1 LYQVTFHVAQPD
13 AEYSVAL
20 STVQNA
26 GQYTAATSGIATTGF
41 EIRTS
46 SVAAPTVLSDTGMFI
61 SFMVARNGT

>member
-1 LYQVTFHVAQPD
+1 
-13 AEYSVAL
+13 
-20 STVQNA
+20 VQNA